1 MVNEKAKELNW
12 QQPDL
17 EEVCMHQIDV
27 PAACFVL
34 PDGPVM
40 LIHQMLSV
48 FCHAS
53 FLTAIH
59 LCRSTGHAEQLT
71 HMQGP
76 TNPLALRRTFGQTGQ
91 PRVKL
96 YR

>member
-34 PDGPVM
+34 TEGPFM
-40 LIHQMLSV
+40 L
-48 FCHAS
+48 
-53 FLTAIH
+53 
-59 LCRSTGHAEQLT
+59 
-71 HMQGP
+71 
-76 TNPLALRRTFGQTGQ
+76 
-91 PRVKL
+91 KD
-96 YR
+96 